1 MSHFVIPTSTYRR
14 TFAML
19 LVLTAVTIVVAMID
33 LGAWNAVVAM
43 AIASTKAALV
53 CLYFM
58 GLKWA
63 SRLIRVSLVVSLAG
77 VVILFGGVL
86 NDDLTRGTKT
96 YLPAEERPEVRELEV
111 QGLDGLTPRI
121 PDGLPASGAQESP
134 DGAGARAIPR

>member
-14 TFAML
+14 TFLML
-19 LVLTAVTIVVAMID
+19 IGLTAVTICAALID
-33 LGAWNAVVAM
+33 LGAWNAVVAL

-77 VVILFGGVL
+77 VVILFGGAL

-96 YLPAEERPEVRELEV
+96 YLPAEERPEVRELELE
-111 QGLDGLTPRI
+111 GLDGLT
-121 PDGLPASGAQESP
+121 GTGTGNNQEPSR
-134 DGAGARAIPR
+134 ARR